1 MRYKQVCRAKPTQQ
15 QFEQQAEERMRQ
27 AERNRIIAEQQR
39 EAVRK
44 KEEEEQAQKES
55 DVALGKHLK
64 AISEQQLR
72 LQALQLQSSETSA
85 SSEPIAGPSRLDIS
99 QDSINTSD
107 DSLDHDRT
115 FDGPLRPPTPSLE
128 NFSTRTPSV
137 SPSHS
142 SSEVST
148 ANHHCF

>member
-1 MRYKQVCRAKPTQQ
+1 MRYKQVCRRKPTQQ
-15 QFEQQAEERMRQ
+15 QFEQQAEERMRE
-27 AERNRIIAEQQR
+27 AERNRNMAEELR
-39 EAVRK
+39 EARRK
-44 KEEEEQAQKES
+44 KEEEQAQKES
-55 DVALGKHLK
+55 DVAFAKHLK